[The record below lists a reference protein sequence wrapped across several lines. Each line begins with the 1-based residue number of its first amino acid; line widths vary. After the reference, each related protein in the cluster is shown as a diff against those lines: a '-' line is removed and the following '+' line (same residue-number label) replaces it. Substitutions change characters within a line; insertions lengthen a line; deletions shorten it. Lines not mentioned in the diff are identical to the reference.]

1 MTQRRRRTQSAR
13 LGWTQALCGG
23 ILCLCLGSGV
33 AMAQTPQ
40 AKLTASDGAAGDNF
54 GVGVAIS
61 GDTLV
66 VGAFADDAGA
76 GSAYVYTRTG
86 GVWTQQAKLTAADG
100 AAGDLFGISVAVSGD
115 TAVVGAYGDD
125 ATALN
130 SGSAYVFLRTGEVW
144 TQQPRLTAADGADED
159 QFGISV
165 AVSGDTAVVGAY
177 GDDATAINSGS
188 AYVYVGAAV
197 GRRGRRGGLER
208 FLPGHP
214 GGRRGHRL
222 RVCLRGFRRP
232 AWACRTARCG
242 GCSGA

>member
-100 AAGDLFGISVAVSGD
+100 V
-115 TAVVGAYGDD
+115 
-125 ATALN
+125 
-130 SGSAYVFLRTGEVW
+130 
-144 TQQPRLTAADGADED
+144 DED

-177 GDDATAINSGS
+177 GDDATALNSGS